1 MVLSN
6 LLGWESANHRSV
18 AAAKHKLVPHLSN
31 STTVQWYCRS
41 YSHNW
46 QQGLLA
52 CPIERPASSVLTYL
66 AHKTTLQGLSSRS
79 LRKIWPSSGQF
90 PKKSKNY
97 NVSHFQWMKL
107 YVESII
113 VTSLHFPSC
122 SHPQYS
128 QRYNSVIASDWSGTV
143 FVYTNHRS
151 SVFSTL
157 DLKHSQSNSGGF
169 TPMPKD
175 QAAEVEV
182 SSNFNLIS

>member
-31 STTVQWYCRS
+31 STTVQWYKVILT
-41 YSHNW
+41 
-46 QQGLLA
+46 QLA
-52 CPIERPASSVLTYL
+52 ARPA
-66 AHKTTLQGLSSRS
+66 GLSNRKASFLS
-79 LRKIWPSSGQF
+79 VDVSCSQDNFTGIVVVSHLRKMWTCSGQF

-97 NVSHFQWMKL
+97 NISHTLNGL

-113 VTSLHFPSC
+113 VTSLHFPPC
-122 SHPQYS
+122 SHPHYS

-143 FVYTNHRS
+143 FVYTNQRS

-157 DLKHSQSNSGGF
+157 DLKHSQSKF
-169 TPMPKD
+169 
-175 QAAEVEV
+175 
-182 SSNFNLIS
+182 